1 MSALSDV
8 ARLADVSPATASR
21 ALSGRGYVAADTRDR
36 VVAAAAEVGYFGTPS
51 SAPVYPP
58 SRSVG
63 VVVPHVSRWYFGGV
77 IEGIESALAEAG
89 FDLVLHR
96 LTRDPLERRRT
107 FETLLLRA
115 GVSAVI
121 AVGIE
126 SGDDVASL
134 LQPVDRPFVSVGG
147 PVEGATGL
155 SIDDRAAGSLITRHL
170 ASLGHQRIVHLGASD
185 TGDAGLAVHASRLA
199 GYRQAMSDAGL
210 TALVA
215 VHTAPLSIPGG
226 YAAGLA
232 ILADPRSRPTAIAA
246 GSDELAIGVIIAARQ
261 LGIQVPDQLSVIGI
275 DGHELAEMFA
285 LTTLAQ
291 DPVAQ
296 GAEAVRLA
304 VGEHSG
310 PTSSQASTWI
320 EQPARLVVRGS
331 TRAPQ

>member
-8 ARLADVSPATASR
+8 ARLADVSTATASR

-36 VVAAAAEVGYFGTPS
+36 VVAAAAEMGYFGSPS
-51 SAPVYPP
+51 SAPAAPS

-63 VVVPHVSRWYFGGV
+63 VVVPHVNRWYFGGV
-77 IEGIESALAEAG
+77 LEGIEVALAEA
-89 FDLVLHR
+89 DHELVLHR

-107 FETLLLRA
+107 FESLILRT
-115 GVSAVI
+115 GVAAVI

-134 LQPVDRPFVSVGG
+134 LQSLDRPFVSVGG
-147 PVEGATGL
+147 PVAGAAGL
-155 SIDDRAAGSLITRHL
+155 SIDDRAAGALITRHL
-170 ASLGHQRIVHLGASD
+170 VSLGHERIVHLGAD
-185 TGDAGLAVHASRLA
+185 ATGDAGLAVHTRRLA
-199 GYRQAMSDAGL
+199 GYRQTMTDAGL
-210 TALVA
+210 GANIA
-215 VHTAPLSIPGG
+215 VHTAQLSIPAG

-261 LGIQVPDQLSVIGI
+261 LGIPVPDQLSVIGI
-275 DGHELAEMFA
+275 DDHELAEMFA

-296 GAEAVRLA
+296 GLEAVRLA
-304 VGEHSG
+304 LAEHADAAPG
-310 PTSSQASTWI
+310 WR
-320 EQPARLVVRGS
+320 EHPARLVVRGS
-331 TRAPQ
+331 TRAPL